1 MSTTSHHFHQMGIG
15 LGKRRWTGA
24 ELMPPIPSRPAGLRR
39 GSANPLM
46 RTTGPILARW
56 WQRAVPGFQKEA
68 TAPTV
73 SSLSEGGA
81 LTGAIRQRAASL

>member
-1 MSTTSHHFHQMGIG
+1 MSTTSHHFRQMGIG

-24 ELMPPIPSRPAGLRR
+24 ELMPPIPSTPSRLTTRQRNPY
-39 GSANPLM
+39 ANHGRNPGQVVAAS
-46 RTTGPILARW
+46 RARI
-56 WQRAVPGFQKEA
+56 PKEA

-81 LTGAIRQRAASL
+81 ITGAIRQRAASL